1 MISNFTA
8 RFKESA
14 VSIVP
19 VMLIVLLLHFT
30 IAPLNP
36 GQLPQFL
43 AGGVLLILGLTIF
56 LAGADIGMVPFG
68 QRVGSALAR
77 KRSLALVIAASFIIG
92 FAVTIA
98 EPDVQV
104 LAGQVNNV
112 APGIS
117 RVQLLVMI
125 ALGVGAFM
133 TIGAARIVLRLPLSW
148 LLIVFYLLL
157 FGLCAFVDSRFIGVA
172 FDAGGATTG
181 PITVPFI
188 MAMGLGVAA
197 VAKTDNESD
206 SGFGM
211 VGLASIGP
219 IAAVAVMGV
228 ASGVDIGAAGGGEL
242 EQKTVSL
249 AYFIEVLPHVAEE
262 ISLALAPIILIFAV
276 FQIFLM
282 QMPGTSVKRIIMGFV
297 YTWIGLV
304 IFMTAVN
311 GGFAYAGQTLGVA
324 LGSLEQVWIL
334 IPIGLILG
342 AVVVVAEPAVWVL
355 TEQVEGASGGYIA
368 RKAML
373 AALSISIAAAV
384 AIGMFRVVGQVSIWY
399 VILPGYALALLLTR
413 FCPPMFT
420 AIAFDSG
427 GVASGPMS
435 ATFVLSLTLGASYA
449 VGGNPLTDAFGMI
462 AMIAMAPLIT
472 IQILGLIFRFM
483 EYKRDKREKAKAAEG
498 ADER

>member
-14 VSIVP
+14 ISILP
-19 VMLIVLLLHFT
+19 VMLIVLILHFT
-30 IAPLNP
+30 VAPLNP

-43 AGGVLLILGLTIF
+43 LGGGLLILGLTIF
-56 LAGADIGMVPFG
+56 LAGADIGMTPFG
-68 QRVGSALAR
+68 QMVGSALAR
-77 KRSLALVIAASFIIG
+77 KRSLTLVVLASFIIG

-104 LAGQVNNV
+104 LAGQVNGV

-117 RVQLLVMI
+117 RVFLLIMI
-125 ALGVGAFM
+125 ALGVGTFM
-133 TIGAARIVLRLPLSW
+133 TIGAVRMVLRLPLSW
-148 LLIVFYLLL
+148 LLIIFYVLL
-157 FGLCAFVDSRFIGVA
+157 FILCAFVDSRFIGVA

-188 MAMGLGVAA
+188 MAMGIGVAA
-197 VAKTDNESD
+197 AAKTDNESD

-228 ASGVDIGAAGGGEL
+228 ISGVDISSGEAGGL
-242 EQKTVSL
+242 EERSASL
-249 AYFIEVLPHVAEE
+249 SYFINIMPHVAEE
-262 ISLALAPIILIFAV
+262 ISLALLPILLIFIV
-276 FQIFLM
+276 LQIFLLR
-282 QMPGTSVKRIIMGFV
+282 MPSTVVKRVVLGFV
-297 YTWIGLV
+297 YTWLGLI
-304 IFMTAVN
+304 IFMTGVN
-311 GGFAYAGQTLGVA
+311 GGFAYAGQTLGVS
-324 LGSLEQVWIL
+324 LGSLDFVWVL
-334 IPIGLILG
+334 IPIGFVLG

-373 AALSISIAAAV
+373 AALCISVAAAV
-384 AIGMFRVVGQVSIWY
+384 ALGMFRVVGQVSIWY
-399 VILPGYALALLLTR
+399 VILPGYAFALLLTR

-449 VGGNPLTDAFGMI
+449 CGGNPLTDAFGMI

-472 IQILGLIFRFM
+472 IQLLGLIFRFM
-483 EYKRDKREKAKAAEG
+483 EFKRAKREKAKAMEVTN
-498 ADER
+498 ER